1 MKLVVPSSAHM
12 QFYITYTMGFP
23 FLTPVLKTLTALHVD
38 LYQLLYR
45 LVQRKKDQ
53 KSTIVQNTAS
63 YQLIVVVGLA
73 SDKVHHK
80 SESYEYHHL
89 INLCDYSVGS

>member
-1 MKLVVPSSAHM
+1 
-12 QFYITYTMGFP
+12 MGFP
-23 FLTPVLKTLTALHVD
+23 FLTPVLKTLTTLHVD

-73 SDKVHHK
+73 SDKVP
-80 SESYEYHHL
+80 
-89 INLCDYSVGS
+89 